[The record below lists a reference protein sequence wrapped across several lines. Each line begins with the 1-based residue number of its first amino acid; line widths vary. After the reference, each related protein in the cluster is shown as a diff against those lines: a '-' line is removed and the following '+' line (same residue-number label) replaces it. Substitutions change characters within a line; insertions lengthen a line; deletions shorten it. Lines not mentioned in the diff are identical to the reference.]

1 MNNIEIKVNGMVCSG
16 CENRICNVIKDIDG
30 INEVTAN
37 HEKNLVYLK
46 TNKDININEVYEKIE
61 NLGFEVI
68 RKD

>member
-46 TNKDININEVYEKIE
+46 NLYLLNNAHNKA
-61 NLGFEVI
+61 
-68 RKD
+68 

>member
-1 MNNIEIKVNGMVCSG
+1 MNNVEIKVNGMVCSG
-16 CENRICNVIKDIDG
+16 CENRICNVIKSIDG

-37 HEKNLVYLK
+37 HEKNLVCLK

-61 NLGFEVI
+61 DLGFEVI